1 MLTCFNNYDFKFYN
15 MLIKSNLQQK
25 EMKKFKQFSIT
36 VYDQFVLF
44 ETRSFFSNLLHNND
58 CEGYHFWSQTYQ

>member
-1 MLTCFNNYDFKFYN
+1 
-15 MLIKSNLQQK
+15 
-25 EMKKFKQFSIT
+25 MKKFKQFSIT

-58 CEGYHFWSQTYQ
+58 CEGYHFWSQTYQWLMKWQVREKSLSFIWKNLLI